1 MVDQR
6 SRRLRGDRDLNIR
19 HCDREI
25 QQNDEDALNER
36 TAFSC
41 LILYS
46 TTRGCKSLKG
56 PHSYKSIFEQSVTQS
71 WKDFLHYCIQALISS
86 KFVSQL
92 VIRIEPP
99 YISCSTKAITAHS
112 WNIGKEANSGLYF
125 RQRTVPT
132 SAQVVIQVGK
142 GNSKAFLYEKCNLWN
157 SSRLSC

>member
-6 SRRLRGDRDLNIR
+6 PRRLRGDRDLNIR

-25 QQNDEDALNER
+25 QKNDEDAVNER

-71 WKDFLHYCIQALISS
+71 WKDFLHYCIQA
-86 KFVSQL
+86 
-92 VIRIEPP
+92 
-99 YISCSTKAITAHS
+99 
-112 WNIGKEANSGLYF
+112 
-125 RQRTVPT
+125 
-132 SAQVVIQVGK
+132 
-142 GNSKAFLYEKCNLWN
+142 
-157 SSRLSC
+157 